1 MHYSYTFLKLFIVEN
16 KHTCVCSRADT
27 QQKHTAGYQWPEQEV
42 RTVTAP
48 HTHLPHGGPSATPR
62 EITGWHLQGLELSS
76 ASFGT
81 PPRRK
86 WIKIGKVS
94 KIQPHSPTSL
104 EPSQELFNPLI
115 ICKLHWNVPE
125 NVKWIQDIKWGILE
139 LKTHSAIKKKKK
151 KAFFSH
157 ACVKEEVRKT
167 EFHLKPLAW
176 VWLGCQPPSS
186 SSPHRPP
193 MCSAYRCSQ
202 GTYPMTHTFLNHMN
216 SNDVPSEG
224 QLWAQHKVKGCEGEG
239 KETWNETCAFKEGLP
254 HEKDGRKQSY
264 LMGQHL
270 LAK

>member
-62 EITGWHLQGLELSS
+62 EITGWHLQGLGLSS
-76 ASFGT
+76 ASFRT

-151 KAFFSH
+151 KPFSLMP
-157 ACVKEEVRKT
+157 VLKRKSERQNST
-167 EFHLKPLAW
+167 WNP
-176 VWLGCQPPSS
+176 WLGSGLGASLHQALL
-186 SSPHRPP
+186 HTVR
-193 MCSAYRCSQ
+193 RCVLHTGAHKEPTQ
-202 GTYPMTHTFLNHMN
+202 WLTH
-216 SNDVPSEG
+216 S
-224 QLWAQHKVKGCEGEG
+224 
-239 KETWNETCAFKEGLP
+239 
-254 HEKDGRKQSY
+254 
-264 LMGQHL
+264 
-270 LAK
+270 